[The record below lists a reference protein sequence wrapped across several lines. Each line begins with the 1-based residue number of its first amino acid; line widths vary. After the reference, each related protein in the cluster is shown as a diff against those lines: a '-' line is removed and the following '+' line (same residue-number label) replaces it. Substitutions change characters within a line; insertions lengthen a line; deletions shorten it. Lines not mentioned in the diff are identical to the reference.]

1 MNIFVFRYRHLTLNT
16 VRGHISG
23 TIAAVIALTAG
34 CISSYAQSLR
44 IPERWMLNST
54 EVPSL
59 FSRDTMTIC
68 VMGDIMMHSR
78 QIEDAL
84 QSDGTYE
91 FRCFDIIR
99 SRIESAD
106 IAVANMEF
114 TLAGKPYAGYP
125 QFSAPDSFATYLA
138 ECGFDIFL
146 TANNHILDR
155 GSAGA
160 LRTLEIY
167 KELESSHGIRYT
179 GSHIDPEDESKRNP
193 LHVRRKGYDL
203 AFVNLTYGTN
213 LGKTEIWPG
222 INYLGEQKKTAD
234 MMRSKADITM
244 VFPHWGQEYALKHS
258 AAQEK
263 TASWLAENGADLILG
278 AHPHVVQDYGTTGP
292 DNTPVAYSLGN
303 AVSNMSAEN
312 TQIELMATVK
322 ITRDKN
328 GDPQI
333 LPIEFTYLWCSR
345 PGGYTDTYMVLPV
358 TDFIGTRDIWTGKWE
373 YDKMMKTYYHV
384 MNETGIKDKINE

>member
-1 MNIFVFRYRHLTLNT
+1 
-16 VRGHISG
+16 
-23 TIAAVIALTAG
+23 
-34 CISSYAQSLR
+34 
-44 IPERWMLNST
+44 
-54 EVPSL
+54 
-59 FSRDTMTIC
+59 
-68 VMGDIMMHSR
+68 MMHSR

-193 LHVRRKGYDL
+193 LHVRRKGYNL

-312 TQIELMATVK
+312 TQIELMVTVK